1 MINPVGSQI
10 YINQNMHVAAAKI
23 GGRLGSAEYSQ
34 LANQMTSQEKVQEIQ
49 EISPIEKNAKINPDR
64 EHQKHHNQDEQE
76 AEEKSK
82 QHKELQE
89 PGSNPLIRK
98 YLAGIQ
104 YPLRIKGLFDPG
116 HQFNPWPRDFHME
129 KPGLSHSYAMLPGY
143 GPSHVNDPSE
153 QCPDSFKYVRIHHF
167 IKNDDIISNK

>member
-23 GGRLGSAEYSQ
+23 GSRSGSAEYSQ

-49 EISPIEKNAKINPDR
+49 EISPGEKNAKINPDR

-82 QHKELQE
+82 QHKEQQDNKTISSHTDTLPKE
-89 PGSNPLIRK
+89 ATRYKKLDF
-98 YLAGIQ
+98 LA
-104 YPLRIKGLFDPG
+104 
-116 HQFNPWPRDFHME
+116 
-129 KPGLSHSYAMLPGY
+129 
-143 GPSHVNDPSE
+143 
-153 QCPDSFKYVRIHHF
+153 
-167 IKNDDIISNK
+167 